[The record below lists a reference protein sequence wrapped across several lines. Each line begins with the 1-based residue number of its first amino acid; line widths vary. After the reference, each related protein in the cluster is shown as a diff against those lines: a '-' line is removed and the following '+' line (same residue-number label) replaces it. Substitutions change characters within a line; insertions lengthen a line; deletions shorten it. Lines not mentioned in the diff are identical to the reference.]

1 MENKL
6 PLTLE
11 IRRIQEDI
19 DCLKEYQA
27 QLKNSVTSMLTQLV
41 DNIET
46 AIENEQNLIILVD
59 ESTRGIGKTKV
70 LKSFGKRN
78 SMPHEYDVDVIL
90 LDEDTTLDK
99 IINIASQR
107 GRRRVII
114 GLCNK
119 SILTFQELKKLQ
131 DMNFTITTIG
141 EGE

>member
-19 DCLKEYQA
+19 DYLKEYQA

-59 ESTRGIGKTKV
+59 ESTRGIGKTTV
-70 LKSFGKRN
+70 LKRN
-78 SMPHEYDVDVIL
+78 STPHEQDVDVIL

-107 GRRRVII
+107 GRRRVVI

-119 SILTFQELKKLQ
+119 SILTFQELKKLE